1 MSVFYVQGDLKIW
14 KAKKYIGLLS
24 VILCL
29 VMASI
34 SNASAVELTLG
45 HSGKNVTYNSTLHFM
60 IDGTNYES
68 TQSKY
73 SYAAYYYKPGT
84 TYYICKVNI

>member
-1 MSVFYVQGDLKIW
+1 
-14 KAKKYIGLLS
+14 
-24 VILCL
+24 
-29 VMASI
+29 MASI

-68 TQSKY
+68 TQSKHQQE
-73 SYAAYYYKPGT
+73 ARQRFLLEKL
-84 TYYICKVNI
+84 